1 MKKEEEATPKRAAY
15 RPIKQLR
22 AFADALWLVADP
34 AIKEAKTVRLTGRTP
49 QGYNVLIVSETDKGG
64 HNSIVAYAKK
74 RGERVAYL
82 GVIERRAKTTKKY
95 KVRVVLRSIALDV
108 DATSL
113 EDAVKV
119 AKVILS
125 EDNDRNPL
133 LNARYM
139 VKEAGK

>member
-1 MKKEEEATPKRAAY
+1 VKKEEQATPKRAAY

-34 AIKEAKTVRLTGRTP
+34 AIKEAKSVRLTGRTP
-49 QGYNVLIVSETDKGG
+49 QGYNILVVNETDKDGY
-64 HNSIVAYAKK
+64 NSIVAYANK
-74 RGERVAYL
+74 RGVKAAYL

-95 KVRVVLRSIALDV
+95 KVRVILRPIALEV
-108 DATSL
+108 DATSR

-139 VKEAGK
+139 AKEAGK